1 MLFAAISVTITGVLE
16 IFVCI
21 SGVGMLLAAISVT
34 IVGVLE
40 IFVCILAV
48 GMLFAAVS
56 VTIAGVLEIFR
67 LKNVEETGGFVQ
79 IISGT
84 AYNASHFSIFLQVP
98 QFVWIGAGEVFTSI
112 TS

>member
-1 MLFAAISVTITGVLE
+1 MLFAAISVTIAGVLE
-16 IFVCI
+16 IFVYI
-21 SGVGMLLAAISVT
+21 SGVGMLFAAICDYSWSS
-34 IVGVLE
+34 GDLCLY
-40 IFVCILAV
+40 FRC
-48 GMLFAAVS
+48 GMLFAAIS

-67 LKNVEETGGFVQ
+67 MENVEETGGFVQ
-79 IISGT
+79 VISGT

>member
-1 MLFAAISVTITGVLE
+1 MLFATI
-16 IFVCI
+16 
-21 SGVGMLLAAISVT
+21 
-34 IVGVLE
+34 
-40 IFVCILAV
+40 
-48 GMLFAAVS
+48 S

-67 LKNVEETGGFVQ
+67 LENVEETGGFVQ
-79 IISGT
+79 VISGS